1 MIAISCAG
9 HCVDLCR
16 LHLDVTLMYIGLG
29 SLQTIGICVCV
40 WVSLLTCACL
50 VHPCF
55 LVGADMFMKSVLMA
69 CSVKM
74 NNSVLVLRCG
84 EDYALHVLQWQ

>member
-1 MIAISCAG
+1 M

-40 WVSLLTCACL
+40 WVSLLSCACL
-50 VHPCF
+50 VHPSF
-55 LVGADMFMKSVLMA
+55 LVGAYTF
-69 CSVKM
+69 M
-74 NNSVLVLRCG
+74 NN
-84 EDYALHVLQWQ
+84 ALMHTQYK